1 MLRLTL
7 LSTLLFSAFTLLA
20 QEISYQLK
28 MSKPQ
33 THYFE
38 VEMQL
43 NNFKEKELLV
53 KMPVWAPGSYLVRE
67 FAKNVDRVYA
77 FDENGKPLNVIKV
90 SKNTWKVEKG
100 KSKNVKVAYNVYA
113 FELSVRTSFLDLTHG
128 FVSGSSIFMYIDK
141 YKEKAGKLKVE
152 PYVGFSTI
160 TTALPKASESI
171 AADGH
176 KEFRF
181 ENYDQLVDCPIEIGN
196 QEEFS
201 FTTSGVKHT
210 VAMYGVG
217 NYEIEKLQRDMAK
230 IVEAA
235 TNVFGEN
242 PNKEYVFII
251 HNVIDGQGGLEH
263 TNSTTLSVNRWTYS
277 GPEYLGFLSLVAH
290 EYFHLWNVKRIR
302 PIELGPFDYDTE
314 NYTSLLWVMEGFT
327 SYYDELLMLR
337 ANFYTKEQYLSKLQ
351 STINYVEGSV
361 GTRVQPV
368 AHASFDAWIKAY
380 RPNENSANTTM
391 TYYSR
396 GAMIAS
402 LLDAKIVA
410 KYKGTKCLDDFLQ
423 VLYQKYYKKMDR
435 GFSEKE
441 FKTELANFLGENMD
455 DFFAKYIDGT
465 EIPPFNE
472 IFSPVG
478 IKVEDVSSKSPSFG
492 ASLRQDG
499 GKLMIR
505 GIRSG
510 SSAEDAGLSVGDE
523 IIGCNGFRVNQNAL
537 EQVISSLNAG
547 EKMNLLISREEILYE
562 VQVQMKEFTKPQ
574 FQLKMTSESTSS
586 LLRNYMLRTL

>member
-263 TNSTTLSVNRWTYS
+263 TNSTTLSVNRWTYG

>member
-171 AADGH
+171 ASDGH